1 MDEVL
6 NPKTQQKEEKKR
18 ELRRFSTL
26 VKLLFSDTSKLSFK
40 GKAERKSSLLKITS
54 SLLIFAGLT
63 GLDYLLY
70 FVAELFRV
78 FSLLSLIPQMVPSFI
93 VSILL
98 LVSLLN
104 ATVRLTRS
112 LYYSP
117 DNRMLIT
124 YPAKG
129 LTVFLARLVVFFV
142 AEYARSV
149 MVIGPILFAYMLIS
163 GFPFYL
169 YLWFFVALFFVVLS
183 EVVLAALLSVPGFF
197 VSRFL
202 RQNSLIE
209 LIVYGL
215 LFASFIGVV
224 SWLMSLL
231 PNKIDIFSNWGPY
244 FARIQGF
251 LKDYRDSAYPLYCL
265 TLLLI
270 GFTNGFSV
278 PMLNLQSFWTLLV
291 LLGIIVFG
299 GILVFWLVSKLYLR
313 LASESFEY
321 TSNSAVLI
329 RQTHQRS
336 FFFAQLSKEM
346 TLLIKDPGTF
356 MSLFGVFVILPIFIT
371 ILDKVFGAMNTTV
384 IGNMYISVVNILILL
399 LVSLNSNGN
408 IAHIYSDEGKAFFIN
423 RSYPRSANVILL
435 SKLVLPMLM
444 GFISIIVSCIM
455 YGQVTGLKLAPDGSA
470 WVNGEIVAFLAVALC
485 SFYAGHLLFA
495 AGLDF
500 TSIKSAFS
508 AETLESS
515 NERNIVLSAFVI
527 SLTQAVLF
535 FLFLRDG
542 VRSSYVKLM
551 IIGLVFLA
559 LNIAL
564 FHKKSKYIYQKG
576 E

>member
-1 MDEVL
+1 
-6 NPKTQQKEEKKR
+6 
-18 ELRRFSTL
+18 
-26 VKLLFSDTSKLSFK
+26 
-40 GKAERKSSLLKITS
+40 
-54 SLLIFAGLT
+54 
-63 GLDYLLY
+63 
-70 FVAELFRV
+70 
-78 FSLLSLIPQMVPSFI
+78 
-93 VSILL
+93 
-98 LVSLLN
+98 
-104 ATVRLTRS
+104 
-112 LYYSP
+112 
-117 DNRMLIT
+117 
-124 YPAKG
+124 
-129 LTVFLARLVVFFV
+129 
-142 AEYARSV
+142 
-149 MVIGPILFAYMLIS
+149 
-163 GFPFYL
+163 
-169 YLWFFVALFFVVLS
+169 
-183 EVVLAALLSVPGFF
+183 
-197 VSRFL
+197 
-202 RQNSLIE
+202 
-209 LIVYGL
+209 
-215 LFASFIGVV
+215 
-224 SWLMSLL
+224 
-231 PNKIDIFSNWGPY
+231 
-244 FARIQGF
+244 
-251 LKDYRDSAYPLYCL
+251 
-265 TLLLI
+265 LLLI

-500 TSIKSAFS
+500 TSIKSTFS